1 MQKKYYIV
9 LAGVLGLIGLD
20 QITKK
25 IFESILADG
34 KIVVIKGFFQFNLS
48 YNDGAAWGILSGNML
63 VFYMITLVA
72 FGLFY
77 ILLKDVNFQTKKL
90 YSIAVIL
97 LIAGAIGNFIDRMVY
112 KEVIDFIDFIIF
124 GYDFPIFNIA
134 DICLVIG
141 MIMFGIDVLLEDVL
155 HGKFKNRRSV

>member
-141 MIMFGIDVLLEDVL
+141 MIMFGIDVLLEDAL

>member
-97 LIAGAIGNFIDRMVY
+97 LIAGAIGNFIDRIAY

>member
-34 KIVVIKGFFQFNLS
+34 KIVIIKGFFQFNLS

>member
-141 MIMFGIDVLLEDVL
+141 MIMFGIDVLLEYVL
-155 HGKFKNRRSV
+155 HVKFKNRRIV

>member
-1 MQKKYYIV
+1 MFLLPEKNN
-9 LAGVLGLIGLD
+9 LGISLEYKEQVRPGGLPEAFTIGEKFINKDSVCLILGDNFFYGQSL
-20 QITKK
+20 TNKLEKALSHK
-25 IFESILADG
+25 I
-34 KIVVIKGFFQFNLS
+34 
-48 YNDGAAWGILSGNML
+48 GARI
-63 VFYMITLVA
+63 F
-72 FGLFY
+72 
-77 ILLKDVNFQTKKL
+77 LKDVNFQTKKL

>member
-72 FGLFY
+72 TQVNQFG
-77 ILLKDVNFQTKKL
+77 
-90 YSIAVIL
+90 
-97 LIAGAIGNFIDRMVY
+97 FI
-112 KEVIDFIDFIIF
+112 
-124 GYDFPIFNIA
+124 
-134 DICLVIG
+134 
-141 MIMFGIDVLLEDVL
+141 
-155 HGKFKNRRSV
+155 

>member
-1 MQKKYYIV
+1 MQKKHYII

-20 QITKK
+20 QLTKK
-25 IFESILADG
+25 IFESILTDG

-72 FGLFY
+72 FGLFF
-77 ILLKDVNFQTKKL
+77 ILLKDVNFKTKKF
-90 YSIAVIL
+90 YSIAVML
-97 LIAGAIGNFIDRMVY
+97 LIAGAIGNFIDRIVY

-155 HGKFKNRRSV
+155 HGKFKNRREV